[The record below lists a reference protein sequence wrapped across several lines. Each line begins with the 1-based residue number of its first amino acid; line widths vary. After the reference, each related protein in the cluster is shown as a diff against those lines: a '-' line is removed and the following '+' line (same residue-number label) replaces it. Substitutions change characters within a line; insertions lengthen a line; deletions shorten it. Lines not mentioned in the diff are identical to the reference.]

1 MDLNIPEQI
10 DQILSQL
17 RAAIRRYVVL
27 RGTALVLTVIAI
39 LFWITLGIDNAWFGI
54 TRLEIPRSVRFVIL
68 LVSLS
73 IIVLVFYQ
81 ALIWQMLVKLRRRAL
96 ALLLER
102 TFPELNDRLITV
114 VELSEQDKT
123 QTVRRGT
130 LSNKMVQKTIDDA
143 GKLVNSLETNRVFDF
158 GPLRTAIV
166 LASIAVVSLA
176 ATAAASPGTLS
187 HWSNAYLKLAEEYW
201 NRKNG
206 LEIVSIAQPG
216 DRIREFKKR
225 TLKHAAGTDLT
236 IVARVQEGKTAPDQV
251 MISYRTKTDTRG
263 KAVMAPA
270 GEGEFRY
277 TIGNLVDD
285 LQFTI
290 TGGDFTTI
298 EPFNVI
304 TVPEPAIESLVANC
318 TFPEY
323 TGWNQPSIGDER
335 EQVIGT
341 AELNVPMETTLVLQ
355 AASTSP
361 IRIVRILGRR
371 FELTIEKKSANE
383 EPVAICRYLDDL
395 GVARR
400 EVKLTQKY
408 SGPFISEDGRQISIP
423 ALITQVES
431 TIQTCFDK
439 EAKSSYADGIVIDRE
454 DNLSILLED
463 VDQIVNLKP
472 IRIHV
477 RGVVDESPEVKT
489 RLVGIGRA
497 ITRKAFL
504 PVEGELQD
512 DYGLVS
518 AAFQYRLE
526 QQKEPVLLPLK
537 RQPVGTRFYEISQQ
551 EESTSERFDVLPLDL
566 EVGNILYLNLTAT
579 DNDTIN
585 GPHVSLSETYRLK
598 IVTDEELL
606 SILHQDELNLR
617 RRFEQLIEELTRS
630 RDDFASAMTQNADD
644 PTDDS
649 LPVGDAVQRSLNTL
663 RKDSV
668 EADAIRVAFDS
679 IQLEMVNNR
688 IDTPQVRIRL
698 QSKIIDPLTDLLE
711 EEFATTEEHFRLLD
725 FALRESTQ
733 TDITADLCL
742 NDLDALLTGLRQIL
756 LEMRKLESFQEVIE
770 LLKGIIE
777 EEKALKAQTE
787 EERKNKLIDLL
798 N

>member
-1 MDLNIPEQI
+1 MDLKIPEQI
-10 DQILSQL
+10 DQILSKL

-27 RGTALVLTVIAI
+27 RGVALVFTVVAI
-39 LFWITLGIDNAWFGI
+39 LFWITLGIDNVWFGL
-54 TRLEIPRSVRFVIL
+54 TRLEIPRSVRLAIL
-68 LVSLS
+68 LISLS
-73 IIVLVFYQ
+73 VIVLVFYQ
-81 ALIWQMLVKLRRRAL
+81 TLIRQMLVKLRRRAL

-114 VELSEQDKT
+114 VELGEKEIAQPAN
-123 QTVRRGT
+123 RGA

-143 GKLVNSLETNRVFDF
+143 GRLVDSLETSRVFNF

-166 LASIAVVSLA
+166 LASIAVVSLV
-176 ATAAASPGTLS
+176 ATAAASPGTMS
-187 HWSNAYLKLAEEYW
+187 HWSKAYLKLAEEYW
-201 NRKNG
+201 DRKNG
-206 LEIVSIAQPG
+206 LEIVSITQPG
-216 DRIREFKKR
+216 DRVREFQKR
-225 TLKHAAGTDLT
+225 NLKHAAGTDLT
-236 IVARVQEGKTAPDQV
+236 IIARVQEGKTAPDQV
-251 MISYRTKTDTRG
+251 MISYRTKTDARG

-270 GEGEFRY
+270 GQGQFRY

-290 TGGDFTTI
+290 TGGDFTTV
-298 EPFNVI
+298 EPYTI
-304 TVPEPAIESLVANC
+304 TTVPEPSIISMLANC

-323 TGWNQPSIGDER
+323 TGWNQSGLGDER
-335 EQVIGT
+335 EQVIGA

-355 AASTSP
+355 AESTSP
-361 IRIVRILGRR
+361 LRIVRILGRR
-371 FELTIEKKSANE
+371 FELTIEKKSVNE

-400 EVKLTQKY
+400 EVKLTQKF
-408 SGPFISEDGRQISIP
+408 SGPLISEDGRKLAIP

-439 EAKSSYADGIVIDRE
+439 VAESSYDDGIVIDRE
-454 DNLSILLED
+454 DQLSILLED

-472 IRIHV
+472 IRIHL
-477 RGVVDESPEVKT
+477 RGVADESPEVTT

-512 DYGLVS
+512 DYGLIS

-526 QQKEPVLLPLK
+526 QQPEPVKLPLK
-537 RQPVGTRFYEISQQ
+537 NQPGGTQFYEISQQ
-551 EESTSERFDVLPLDL
+551 DDATSERFDVLPMDL
-566 EVGNILYLNLTAT
+566 EVGNILYLNLAVT

-585 GPHVSLSETYRLK
+585 GPHTTLSETFRLK
-598 IVTDEELL
+598 VVTDEELL

-630 RDDFASAMTQNADD
+630 RDDFASALTENADD
-644 PTDDS
+644 STDDS

-668 EADAIRVAFDS
+668 EADAIRVAFES

-688 IDTPQVRIRL
+688 IDTPQVRVRL
-698 QSKIIDPLTDLLE
+698 QSKIIDPLSELLKN
-711 EEFATTEEHFRLLD
+711 EFATTEEHFRLLD
-725 FALRESTQ
+725 FALREDNKTE
-733 TDITADLCL
+733 ITPDLCL
-742 NDLDALLTGLRQIL
+742 NDIDGLLSGLRQIL